1 MARSIHVA
9 AAQLGAISRDDS
21 RASVMARLLHH
32 LRAAHARGCDLVVFP
47 ELALTTFFPRWVIE
61 DEGELDAY
69 CETEMPSPA
78 TQALFDE
85 AKNLGIGF
93 YLGYGE
99 IDNSAGAKRRFNTA
113 ILVDKSGAIIHKCRK
128 IHLPGRA
135 EADPNYEI
143 QHLEKKYFEVGDLGF
158 TAVRAF
164 GGVLGSCICNDRRW
178 AETYRVLALRGAE
191 MVVLG
196 YNTPTK
202 PFWESQENPLSDFHN
217 HLSMQAGAY
226 QNCMWVVGTAK
237 AGIEDG
243 AGLIGGSCIVAPTG
257 EIVAQ
262 CTSREDELI
271 SADCDLD
278 LAEGLKQNLLNFA
291 VNRQIDA
298 YGPITSQAGI
308 TPPPEE

>member
-1 MARSIHVA
+1 MSRSIHVA
-9 AAQLGAISRDDS
+9 AAQLGAISRNDS
-21 RASVMARLLHH
+21 RASVMVRLLDHM
-32 LRAAHARGCDLVVFP
+32 RAAAAKGCDLVVFP
-47 ELALTTFFPRWVIE
+47 ELALTTFFPRWVFDGE
-61 DEGELDAY
+61 AELDAY

-78 TQALFDE
+78 SQALFDE
-85 AKNLGIGF
+85 AKNLKIGF
-93 YLGYGE
+93 YLGYAE
-99 IDNSAGAKRRFNTA
+99 IDNSSGRKRRFNTA
-113 ILVDKSGAIIHKCRK
+113 ILVDKSGAIIHKYRK

-135 EADPNYEI
+135 EVDPNYEI

-158 TAVRAF
+158 TTVRAF
-164 GGVLGSCICNDRRW
+164 GGVVGSCICNDRRW

-202 PFWESQENPLSDFHN
+202 SFWETDENPHADFHN

-226 QNCMWVVGTAK
+226 QNSVWVVGTAK

-257 EIVAQ
+257 EIAAL
-262 CTSREDELI
+262 CSTREDELI
-271 SADCDLD
+271 TTVCDLE
-278 LAEGLKQNLLNFA
+278 LADGLKQNLLNFE
-291 VNRQIDA
+291 VNRRIDA
-298 YGPITSQAGI
+298 YGPITAQAGI

>member
-1 MARSIHVA
+1 MRRMISVA
-9 AAQLGAISRDDS
+9 AAQLGPISRDDS
-21 RASVMARLLHH
+21 RASVIARLLHH
-32 LRAAHARGCDLVVFP
+32 MRSAHAKGCELVVFP
-47 ELALTTFFPRWVIE
+47 ELALTTFFPRWIIE
-61 DEGELDAY
+61 DEDELDSY
-69 CETEMPSPA
+69 CESEMPSPD
-78 TQALFDE
+78 TEQLFDE
-85 AKNLGIGF
+85 AKKLGIGF

-99 IDNSAGAKRRFNTA
+99 IDRAEGRKRRFNTA
-113 ILVDKSGAIIHKCRK
+113 ILVDRNGRIIHKYRK

-135 EADPNYEI
+135 EPDPNYAI

-164 GGVLGSCICNDRRW
+164 GGVLGTCICNDRRW

-191 MVVLG
+191 MVALG
-196 YNTPTK
+196 YNTPTRS
-202 PFWESQENPLSDFHN
+202 FWEEHENPLSDFHN
-217 HLSMQAGAY
+217 RLSMQAGAY
-226 QNCMWVVGTAK
+226 QNCMWVVGVAK

-262 CTSREDELI
+262 CTTREDELI
-271 SADCDLD
+271 TADCDLD
-278 LAEGLKQNLLNFA
+278 LAAGLKQNLLNFE

-298 YGPITSQAGI
+298 YRPITEQAGI